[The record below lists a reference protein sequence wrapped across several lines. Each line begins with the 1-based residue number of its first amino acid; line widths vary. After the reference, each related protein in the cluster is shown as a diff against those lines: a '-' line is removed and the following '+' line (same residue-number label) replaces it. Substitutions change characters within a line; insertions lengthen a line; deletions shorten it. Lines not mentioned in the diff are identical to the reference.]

1 MTDRREGWFDRD
13 DRDDRYEEDEERR
26 SPVLERLVAALGV
39 VWGLVLHVGV
49 PAGLVLA
56 VSTAEQLDVFGP
68 LADAVLQRRLGPLSL
83 LLGAIAAV
91 ITTYSFTLLGRPFS
105 LGKFLL
111 TATVIG
117 AAIFPFLAAANHLT
131 LGLTPDQFAVLL
143 SYAYLGLKVAVGVL
157 IGATVSWMLL
167 SHTPVAGAERAR

>member
-13 DRDDRYEEDEERR
+13 DRYEEEEEQR
-26 SPVLERLVAALGV
+26 SRVLERLLPALGV
-39 VWGLVLHVGV
+39 VWSLVLHAGV
-49 PAGLVLA
+49 PAALVLA
-56 VSTAEQLDVFGP
+56 VSTAEHLDVFGP
-68 LADAVLQRRLGPLSL
+68 LTDAVLQRRLGPLGL

-111 TATVIG
+111 TAVVIG
-117 AAIFPFLAAANHLT
+117 AAIFPFLAAANRLT

-167 SHTPVAGAERAR
+167 SHIPAPRAERAR